1 MNEETYRVKNYELEL
16 RKLELELHKQIEL
29 SRHQSELSRQQSE
42 LSRQQSELSRN
53 QSRHWLW
60 QRGVWI
66 ATLAIAGTALVY
78 EIAGRGA

>member
-16 RKLELELHKQIEL
+16 KKLELELQKQIEL
-29 SRHQSELSRQQSE
+29 SRH
-42 LSRQQSELSRN
+42 
-53 QSRHWLW
+53 WFW

-66 ATLAIAGTALVY
+66 ATLAVAGTALVY

>member
-16 RKLELELHKQIEL
+16 RKLELELQKQIEL
-29 SRHQSELSRQQSE
+29 SRHQSELSRQQS
-42 LSRQQSELSRN
+42 
-53 QSRHWLW
+53 RHWFW

>member
-16 RKLELELHKQIEL
+16 KKLELELHRQIEL

-42 LSRQQSELSRN
+42 LSHQ

>member
-16 RKLELELHKQIEL
+16 KKLELELQKQI
-29 SRHQSELSRQQSE
+29 ELSRQQSE
-42 LSRQQSELSRN
+42 LSR
-53 QSRHWLW
+53 HWFW

-78 EIAGRGA
+78 EIAGRSA

>member
-16 RKLELELHKQIEL
+16 QKLELELRKQIEL
-29 SRHQSELSRQQSE
+29 SRHQSELSRHQSE
-42 LSRQQSELSRN
+42 L
-53 QSRHWLW
+53 SRHWLW

-66 ATLAIAGTALVY
+66 ATLAIAGTALLY

>member
-16 RKLELELHKQIEL
+16 RKLELELHKQIEM
-29 SRHQSELSRQQSE
+29 SRHQSELSR
-42 LSRQQSELSRN
+42 
-53 QSRHWLW
+53 HWFW

>member
-1 MNEETYRVKNYELEL
+1 MASLILVARTSAMNEETYRVKNYELEL
-16 RKLELELHKQIEL
+16 KKLELELHRQI
-29 SRHQSELSRQQSE
+29 E

-53 QSRHWLW
+53 QSRHWFW

>member
-1 MNEETYRVKNYELEL
+1 MNEENYRVKNYELEL
-16 RKLELELHKQIEL
+16 KKLELELQKQIEL
-29 SRHQSELSRQQSE
+29 SRH
-42 LSRQQSELSRN
+42 
-53 QSRHWLW
+53 WFW

>member
-16 RKLELELHKQIEL
+16 RKLELELHKQIEM
-29 SRHQSELSRQQSE
+29 SRHQSELSR
-42 LSRQQSELSRN
+42 
-53 QSRHWLW
+53 HWFW

-78 EIAGRGA
+78 EIAARGA

>member
-16 RKLELELHKQIEL
+16 RKLELELQKQIEL
-29 SRHQSELSRQQSE
+29 SRHQSE

-66 ATLAIAGTALVY
+66 ATLAIAGTALIY

>member
-1 MNEETYRVKNYELEL
+1 MNEETYRVKDYELEL

-29 SRHQSELSRQQSE
+29 SRH
-42 LSRQQSELSRN
+42 
-53 QSRHWLW
+53 WFW
-60 QRGVWI
+60 QRGAWI

>member
-1 MNEETYRVKNYELEL
+1 MNEETHRVKNYELEL
-16 RKLELELHKQIEL
+16 KKLELELQKQIEL
-29 SRHQSELSRQQSE
+29 SRHQAEL
-42 LSRQQSELSRN
+42 
-53 QSRHWLW
+53 SRHWLW